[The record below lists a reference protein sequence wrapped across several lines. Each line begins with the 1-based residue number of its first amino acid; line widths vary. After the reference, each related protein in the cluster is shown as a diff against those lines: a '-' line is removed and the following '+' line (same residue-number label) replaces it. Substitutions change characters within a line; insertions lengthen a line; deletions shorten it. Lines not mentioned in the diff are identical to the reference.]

1 MGEIHMAQLFP
12 KRSQVDVDDRD
23 PQLVGIDDA
32 SADELFS
39 ALSSQTARALLIELY
54 REATTLSEVAERAD
68 TSVQNATHHLRRF
81 EDIGLIEVVDT
92 WYSSRGREMDVYAP
106 TSDPLV
112 FVAGEVENE
121 QVPDDVETPTAA
133 APPGDNVPDD

>member
-1 MGEIHMAQLFP
+1 MGKIHMAQLLP
-12 KRSQVDVDDRD
+12 KRSQVDVDDRE

-68 TSVQNATHHLRRF
+68 TSVQNATYHLRRL
-81 EDIGLIEVVDT
+81 EDVGLIEVVDT

-112 FVAGEVENE
+112 FVAGKVGNE
-121 QVPDDVETPTAA
+121 QVPEDVAAPTAA
-133 APPGDNVPDD
+133 AVLGDDAPAD